1 LKEDAQVLGASA
13 SVCGAPRPGTRLL
26 GPWPLRVAPLN
37 PIEGVHFHVSF
48 LHSEKGSTHI
58 DSWRPRTPFRCPADM
73 IHPFYAH
80 LFKPIFVSRNICGTS
95 MKFYVCRSQIP
106 MQSLIHAS
114 IHAPM
119 KSSMRQ
125 SSQPSA
131 NHASAQMTILDG
143 IQAPTAPALLQP
155 ASCCRSAPR
164 FRPVLLAAVRMR
176 ADNAVFS
183 RRQLRPHLSSRDYAT
198 DCGCA
203 EGDKKCRGHGTA

>member
-26 GPWPLRVAPLN
+26 GPWPLRVATLN

-143 IQAPTAPALLQP
+143 IQAPHRACAFAACELLPLGAPLP
-155 ASCCRSAPR
+155 P
-164 FRPVLLAAVRMR
+164 
-176 ADNAVFS
+176 
-183 RRQLRPHLSSRDYAT
+183 
-198 DCGCA
+198 
-203 EGDKKCRGHGTA
+203 GTAGGSPYACG